1 MTEEY
6 AMELW
11 DLFDK
16 DGNPTGDTMV
26 RGTPVPPERY
36 HQVIHIC
43 IFNPDGKMLI
53 QHRQPFKPTWSG
65 MWDVSVGGAVAAG
78 ESVRIAAERE
88 AAEELGYLLD
98 LTDEAPAMRIT
109 FPDGFD
115 NFYIVERD
123 LDLNQFLIRHD
134 KQTQRVEQFREALTQ
149 SQAALAEAD
158 LIVDSALCAGVTPAK
173 HEAALETMRSCQ
185 VDVR

>member
-1 MTEEY
+1 
-6 AMELW
+6 MELW

-16 DGNPTGDTMV
+16 DGNPTGETMV

-88 AAEELGYLLD
+88 AAEELGYPLD
-98 LTDEAPAMRIT
+98 LTDEVPAMRIT

-123 LDLNQFLIRHD
+123 LDLNRLRYQPEEVLEARWASKEEIFSMIDDGSFIPYHKSFIEFLFFRRNNSG
-134 KQTQRVEQFREALTQ
+134 TRVLGPLQ
-149 SQAALAEAD
+149 
-158 LIVDSALCAGVTPAK
+158 I
-173 HEAALETMRSCQ
+173 
-185 VDVR
+185 